1 MKLKNI
7 YGKMIIKKGSILYHT
22 SYEEFKPNP
31 DKAMLFCIFHPSE
44 WNRYAPYITFIKLK
58 RDIKLLFMVDKIIK
72 DRVLSSLNSFTNN
85 KNGIMIKRH
94 NNILKLFAIKLKKE
108 RFDGWFTSIEDKT
121 TVEVALINN
130 ENIFDIVKTE
140 ELKRNWRNGNCAN
153 KNNTKIPKNWGYLYP
168 ISTIKRPV
176 KIKMNLRYK
185 KMIEEYKKFGKNS
198 GYPFE
203 YIFQVL
209 LENAK
214 IFYYK
219 EDFTEIT

>member
-1 MKLKNI
+1 MKLKKI

-22 SYEEFKPNP
+22 SYEEFKTNP

-44 WNRYAPYITFIKLK
+44 WNGYSPYITFIRLK
-58 RDIKLLFMVDKIIK
+58 HNVKLLFMVDEIIK
-72 DRVLSSLNSFTNN
+72 NKILSNLNSFTNH

-94 NNILKLFAIKLKKE
+94 NNILKLFSTKLKKE
-108 RFDGWFTSIEDKT
+108 NFDGWFSSIEDKSA
-121 TVEVALINN
+121 VEVALINN
-130 ENIFDIVKTE
+130 DDIFEVVKTE

-153 KNNTKIPKNWGYLYP
+153 QNNIKIPKNWGYLYP
-168 ISTIKRPV
+168 ISTIERPV
-176 KIKMNLRYK
+176 KLKINLRYK
-185 KMIEEYKKFGKNS
+185 KMIEEYKKYEKLS
-198 GYPFE
+198 KYPFE

-219 EDFTEIT
+219 DDFTKIT